1 VSRLGGQEQVDDPLA
16 GQAGHRRAAH
26 VLGRGGRP
34 AGGDEGDQAPVEP
47 RPTPAHLHAPG
58 ALRVGDR
65 QPGDALARVWPH
77 PVGRPVPG
85 AVADLVVV
93 AHRTPDVYANLIGAT
108 ERDIRLVLVGGAA
121 RYGTPSLM
129 RQAGAAHPTPIRVA
143 GRSRQIDY
151 GDSAVTWPSIKAVL
165 QAVQAN
171 PEAAA
176 DGVAATLAVWA
187 GADLSQPNA
196 PFILA
201 PETLSG
207 DDTMTAAAATAVPSA
222 VRIPPI
228 QPLTPTK
235 SWLDA
240 VDANPFH
247 QGLLSALRS
256 YAP

>member
-1 VSRLGGQEQVDDPLA
+1 M
-16 GQAGHRRAAH
+16 
-26 VLGRGGRP
+26 
-34 AGGDEGDQAPVEP
+34 
-47 RPTPAHLHAPG
+47 
-58 ALRVGDR
+58 
-65 QPGDALARVWPH
+65 
-77 PVGRPVPG
+77 PG

-201 PETLSG
+201 RHAQRRRHHDRGSRHRSPVGGADPTDS
-207 DDTMTAAAATAVPSA
+207 AAHSNQVM
-222 VRIPPI
+222 VGRRRR
-228 QPLTPTK
+228 QPLPPGAAVSPTQLRPVAPF
-235 SWLDA
+235 SG
-240 VDANPFH
+240 NPIAKARYLTIYGR
-247 QGLLSALRS
+247 QQPA
-256 YAP
+256 